1 MCVSGELLG
10 IGTGKRVCSQTRR
23 KGGGLG
29 GGGAAVAYNKVYDF
43 MRSSKSNRGRTGRR
57 KEGKEVE

>member
-1 MCVSGELLG
+1 MVLTDTKKGG
-10 IGTGKRVCSQTRR
+10 G
-23 KGGGLG
+23 GGGLG

>member
-1 MCVSGELLG
+1 MVLEQAKGGAHRHEEG
-10 IGTGKRVCSQTRR
+10 GW
-23 KGGGLG
+23 GGGLG